1 MDLGTS
7 YWETSL
13 DMYRRQSGHLTERRV
28 WELGIV
34 GVFALVV
41 PNHQAEEKGRHITKM
56 TLAYRLLNISIDLLI
71 FRLGD
76 IEQKTTFAIG

>member
-34 GVFALVV
+34 GVFAGVV
-41 PNHQAEEKGRHITKM
+41 PNHQGRGERK
-56 TLAYRLLNISIDLLI
+56 AYYKDDP
-71 FRLGD
+71 GV
-76 IEQKTTFAIG
+76 